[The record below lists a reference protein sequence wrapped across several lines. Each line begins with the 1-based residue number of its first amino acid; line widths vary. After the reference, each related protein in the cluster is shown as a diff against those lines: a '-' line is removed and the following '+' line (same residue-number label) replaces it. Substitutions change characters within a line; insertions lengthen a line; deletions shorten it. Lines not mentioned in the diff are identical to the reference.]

1 MLKKMMLLASM
12 ALAVAAF
19 AVPAIASAEGTLTH
33 DSVPVPTNNVVE
45 LTLTGFAEF
54 DVPALDAGYGC
65 DVEATVELVSG
76 HPSTGTTSFDI
87 VNTETCVGTGLLAD
101 CELVEDETNA
111 PYHVAVGSEDFT
123 VTKPGGVIEINNL
136 FDEGC
141 IVPAAQLTFNEV
153 TVTPDDPTSISTV
166 TLSGEGVDDVT
177 GLPILATGDLD
188 VNPEGTYGIE

>member
-1 MLKKMMLLASM
+1 MLKKTMLLASM

-19 AVPAIASAEGTLTH
+19 AVPAVASAEGTITH
-33 DSVPVPTNNVVE
+33 DGQPVPTNNVVE
-45 LTLTGFAEF
+45 LTLSGFMEF
-54 DVPALDAGYGC
+54 DIPALDSGYGC

-111 PYHVAVGSEDFT
+111 PYHVAVSSEDFT

-153 TVTPDDPTSISTV
+153 TMTPDDPTSISTV
-166 TLSGEGVDDVT
+166 TLSGEGVNDAIE
-177 GLPILATGDLD
+177 LPFLVTGDLS
-188 VNPEGTYGIE
+188 VEPAGTYGLE